1 MIKYGILGVILM
13 LVAAAV
19 IATFQS
25 ADSSVGAG
33 DAVAEI
39 SLVNLGEG
47 NLEQRMAYLEDAVV
61 SERQNR
67 IKLEEE
73 VADLHRRN
81 QELAELIANVP
92 VNGQNFPRLSE
103 GGTPVDIDS
112 IREQFAER
120 RDTSGEDITTRQ
132 IANLME
138 AGFDEFQS
146 EEIMRMTDEFQM
158 DMLNARYEATQNN
171 ERFDAGAAQLE
182 ATQNFRES
190 LGDTDYEKYLAATNQ
205 ATSVNIRNV
214 LESSPAQSAGLLPE
228 DEIISYNGERVY
240 NNNDL
245 TRLSSSVDISGNV
258 LIEVM
263 RDGLPTS
270 VSIPVGPIGITSGGG
285 RGVNYGGGR

>member
-25 ADSSVGAG
+25 ADSSVGVA
-33 DAVAEI
+33 DTVAEI

-61 SERQNR
+61 SERQSR

-73 VADLHRRN
+73 VADLHKRN
-81 QELAELIANVP
+81 QELAELIAAVP
-92 VNGQNFPRLSE
+92 VGGQNFPRLSE
-103 GGTPVDIDS
+103 DGTPVDIDS

-120 RDTSGEDITTRQ
+120 RNVSDEDIATRQ
-132 IANLME
+132 IANLVE
-138 AGFDEFQS
+138 AGFDEFQA
-146 EEIMRMTDEFQM
+146 EEIMRMTEEVQM
-158 DMLNARYEATQNN
+158 DMLNARYEATQND

-190 LGDTDYEKYLAATNQ
+190 LGDTDYEKYLVATNQ
-205 ATSVNIRNV
+205 STSVNIRNV
-214 LESSPAQSAGLLPE
+214 LESSPAQSAGLLSG

-240 NNNDL
+240 SNNDL
-245 TRLSSSVDISGNV
+245 TRLSSSADISGNV
-258 LIEVM
+258 LVEVM

-270 VSIPVGPIGITSGGG
+270 VSMPVGPIGITSGGG
-285 RGVNYGGGR
+285 RGGNQGGGR